1 MSYLTWVWGKP
12 DRTFFEPF
20 PFLPGKNINSLNE
33 NKYKR
38 KIFKTDTT
46 AIYRFSTT
54 TWENE
59 EEMTFPP
66 SQASAIPPQIAWH
79 YNRSIEEA
87 RSFWW
92 FLFHSRFTKLDYT
105 LLPTILTEYSM
116 GTAKASRFCGNVSS
130 YSQDS
135 VWSWFICLCSSI
147 CMMLT
152 LGFSFALGVL
162 FPVLMNSFN
171 ENRERTGK
179 MNHFITYFRR

>member
-1 MSYLTWVWGKP
+1 MKINIKEKYLKP
-12 DRTFFEPF
+12 TQRQSTGSQQRLERIRRKWL
-20 PFLPGKNINSLNE
+20 FLLPKPLRSP
-33 NKYKR
+33 
-38 KIFKTDTT
+38 
-46 AIYRFSTT
+46 YRLRD
-54 TWENE
+54 
-59 EEMTFPP
+59 MT
-66 SQASAIPPQIAWH
+66 
-79 YNRSIEEA
+79 IEEA

-179 MNHFITYFRR
+179 INHFITYFRR